1 MNKRDYRYMIMTAGL
16 IVVWII
22 LLFFCVYKPLTA
34 GIDELDR
41 QIQKNSYE
49 LEEMNNFALI
59 HNNDLTAYQKQL
71 AVNLSVLEQ
80 KIPSDMAT
88 DETVQQISQVAQTA
102 DVVITSLKIQPAEK
116 KENILIQN
124 IDISLKGNYFSLL
137 AFLRSVNLFTRTVIA
152 RRGIVS
158 AENDTLVCN
167 LTLQIYTD
175 NYNR

>member
-1 MNKRDYRYMIMTAGL
+1 M
-16 IVVWII
+16 
-22 LLFFCVYKPLTA
+22 
-34 GIDELDR
+34 
-41 QIQKNSYE
+41 
-49 LEEMNNFALI
+49 
-59 HNNDLTAYQKQL
+59 
-71 AVNLSVLEQ
+71 
-80 KIPSDMAT
+80 
-88 DETVQQISQVAQTA
+88 
-102 DVVITSLKIQPAEK
+102 
-116 KENILIQN
+116 IQN